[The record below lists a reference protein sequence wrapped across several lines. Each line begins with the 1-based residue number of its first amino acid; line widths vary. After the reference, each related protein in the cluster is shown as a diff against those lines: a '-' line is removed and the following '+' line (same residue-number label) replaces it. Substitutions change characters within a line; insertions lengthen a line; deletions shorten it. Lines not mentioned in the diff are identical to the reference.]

1 MSIHSTTKFSSPRE
15 APSAD
20 GAGVHVPSTQPPLGG
35 SRIVHGAYNDT
46 NALLDVLLDGFRN
59 SVWILAGKDFRVSAD
74 LLERAGAA
82 LQEESNADRRRAKLR
97 AREAALRA
105 GEARGEVG

>member
-1 MSIHSTTKFSSPRE
+1 MSSQSTAKLSSPRE

-20 GAGVHVPSTQPPLGG
+20 GAGVHVPSTQPPPGG
-35 SRIVHGAYNDT
+35 SRIIHGAYNDT

-82 LQEESNADRRRAKLR
+82 LQEELDADRRRAKLR